1 MKGPACTAWIDES
14 NWVLDEEVAFQE
26 RFRDRETGV
35 RVLRLTSQPCISM
48 NIYPEHP
55 ASTPDG
61 RRFIFARIAPL
72 SAQITYWIADIEIRR
87 VRQITDEPEARAP
100 VVSPDGRWFYYSVG
114 HAIWRMSPQTFE
126 RELCYE
132 IPADLGPAVGIRSMS
147 VDGHRFLTAMRT
159 PAGSYGVAVID
170 LRERKPQVIF
180 EGPDVRNPHEQYS
193 HNAGRKVLIQVN
205 DGIEMDE
212 HGNLIKLVGEMGA
225 SLHVV
230 NDDGSG
236 HLKLPVGSSLLERVQ
251 GHQCWVGDKDMVI
264 TTLHRREAPDKPWIQ
279 DRVVTIVPGESAYR
293 VVGQGP
299 GFTHIHTT
307 PDGRF
312 WVADCNRSGD
322 IYVGSVTTGRF
333 RLFARS
339 GSTFGAA
346 QYTHPHPFFLGDGKT
361 IGWNSDGTGVPQIYC
376 ARIPA
381 GFLESLE

>member
-1 MKGPACTAWIDES
+1 
-14 NWVLDEEVAFQE
+14 
-26 RFRDRETGV
+26 
-35 RVLRLTSQPCISM
+35 
-48 NIYPEHP
+48 
-55 ASTPDG
+55 
-61 RRFIFARIAPL
+61 
-72 SAQITYWIADIEIRR
+72 
-87 VRQITDEPEARAP
+87 
-100 VVSPDGRWFYYSVG
+100 
-114 HAIWRMSPQTFE
+114 
-126 RELCYE
+126 
-132 IPADLGPAVGIRSMS
+132 
-147 VDGHRFLTAMRT
+147 
-159 PAGSYGVAVID
+159 
-170 LRERKPQVIF
+170 
-180 EGPDVRNPHEQYS
+180 
-193 HNAGRKVLIQVN
+193 
-205 DGIEMDE
+205 
-212 HGNLIKLVGEMGA
+212 MGA

-236 HLKLPVGSSLLERVQ
+236 HIKLPVGNSPLERVQ

-333 RLFARS
+333 RLFAHS

-346 QYTHPHPFFLGDGKT
+346 QYTHPHPFFLGDGKA